1 MVQDRHLG
9 SDFDA
14 IEMLSENIL
23 FGTNRLTLSRLEF
36 YVDVVEVLDRRVFG
50 STIVVAEDGAH
61 GTPSCAR
68 ARIIVAHMLLDV
80 FLDDFGL
87 CDETLRIQTLQER
100 RLATVWSNQKV
111 NSKEC
116 QQHSGAE

>member
-23 FGTNRLTLSRLEF
+23 FGTNCLTLSRLEF
-36 YVDVVEVLDRRVFG
+36 YIDVVEVLDRRAFR
-50 STIVVAEDGAH
+50 STIVVADDDAH

-87 CDETLRIQTLQER
+87 RDETLRIQTLQER
-100 RLATVWSNQKV
+100 RFSTVGSNQKV
-111 NSKEC
+111 NSKNR
-116 QQHSGAE
+116 QQYAGAE